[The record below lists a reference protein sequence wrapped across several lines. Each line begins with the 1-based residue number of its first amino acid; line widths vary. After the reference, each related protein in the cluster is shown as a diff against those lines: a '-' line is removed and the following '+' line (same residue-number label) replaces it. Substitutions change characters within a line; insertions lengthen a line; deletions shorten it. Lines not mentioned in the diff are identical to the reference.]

1 MKLRFTNL
9 FKNHTETALVVLLG
23 AQKPNPAVL
32 DLLSQQEGI
41 TVREAFTTRGVL
53 QGLPGV
59 HLVILDDLVALA
71 ELSIEVL
78 QRTLDMSAIPVI
90 SQQEFLADPNEW
102 LGRARLS
109 HAKQIT
115 VLPTRQINLL
125 NWAGGV
131 GKTTLAMAICKR
143 FVERTGLPAALLE
156 LSMGASALHAR
167 ISPDL
172 PEFFSLVTHKAEPA
186 LWHGVSLC
194 PMDGRSLE
202 VLCPQRTFDRRVDP
216 EGVGAFLAEI
226 RRKHTLVVVDAYPG
240 HPLFPELSQATPGL
254 VNMVITSSREDALMQ
269 ARRLISEVCAPSHM
283 VLNMAKSMADRTETG
298 VSVVLPHNESW
309 AQSLDGRLADPVL
322 RLVYSGWDHKK
333 GG

>member
-1 MKLRFTNL
+1 MKLSILNL
-9 FKNHTETALVVLLG
+9 FKKQPETALVILLG
-23 AQKPNPAVL
+23 AQKPNPEVL

-41 TVREAFTTRGVL
+41 IVREAFTTRGVL

-59 HLVILDDLVALA
+59 HLVILDELVALA
-71 ELSIEVL
+71 ELSSEVL
-78 QRTLDMSAIPVI
+78 QRTLEMSAIPVI
-90 SQQEFLADPNEW
+90 SQQEFLADPDEW

-115 VLPTRQINLL
+115 MLPARQINLL

-156 LSMGASALHAR
+156 LSTGASALHAR

-172 PEFFSLVTHKAEPA
+172 PEFFSLFTHKTEPT
-186 LWHGVSLC
+186 LWHGVSLY
-194 PMDGRSLE
+194 PMDGRSMA
-202 VLCPQRTFDRRVDP
+202 VLCPQGTFGVGADP

-226 RRKHTLVVVDAYPG
+226 LRKHTLLVVDAYPG
-240 HPLFPELSQATPGL
+240 HPLFPEVSKATPGL
-254 VNMVITSSREDALMQ
+254 VNMVVTSPRVDALIQ
-269 ARRLISEVCAPSHM
+269 ARRLISEVPAPSHI

-298 VSVVLPHNESW
+298 VAVMLPYRESW
-309 AQSLDGRLADPVL
+309 VQSLDGRLADPIL
-322 RLVYSGWDHKK
+322 ELVYPGWK
-333 GG
+333 GRI